1 MAKGNNKLG
10 KVIALNIIMPILIV
24 VLIAA
29 CLFAIIDGMVNIIE
43 SNLAKVTE
51 IAGNF
56 IENPIDY
63 IRDAITTMRNWV
75 DANIGIGDGIFNPDA
90 LSIQS
95 LRRPSIVVSQN
106 DFDNIKLNLDSAQ
119 VDRDAIGLEDY
130 MLKVMLLSY
139 YRSVYL
145 SDFDIIIEIT
155 EEEKKM
161 VEELNNEAASDP
173 EKYPCP
179 FEIVEGDTLTGIGE
193 DGKWYLKTSGMIIIE
208 TTVEDL
214 NTGVETEKQL
224 KYYNK
229 AVIDDLYNQYITYKD
244 IRPQYAY
251 SLKEFLKTTYTNSTS
266 AYGEIMICTI
276 DDTQKQTIYNY
287 DDPKIEDYTISE
299 TIDGALKYT
308 PINYDIVAAKYGTPV
323 EFLLNLLEITGSKDF
338 VNAFISLAASNEYY
352 IKIGLY
358 DLTSRTTNIVDE
370 KYLQDTVIEG
380 TIDIDISYSIQG
392 LMHATG
398 VRYPLGSS
406 QYSSSILDDG
416 STLIVITEPSTTGK
430 SYYLYVNGR
439 SGVVATT
446 IERDFNNDGVNES
459 VLGWIENFQGEG
471 TYPVERKKEN
481 SNVTVTTI
489 EVINEHTYN
498 TGIKEVKCWWAKINK
513 DYQQTNVVGYTNVA
527 ESGKTYIES
536 KSLADYIDMDAL
548 EELFDESKGYI
559 SGTESVTINP
569 EEFLKADNP
578 NLFERYV
585 EGLNTGRND
594 LINKVYKEIINDSS
608 VDYKYSNDS
617 SQQATVESL
626 VGQYVNSSD
635 EYDYNKIS
643 LSYKNATRSD
653 IMIERT
659 VHSTGG
665 AITGDY
671 DIDKVMALLKD
682 NSGEPR
688 EYKDIYT
695 KNSKTAPGEM
705 LENGAEMLFEL
716 LDSSQNT
723 EGLSEVM
730 RYILYMYNGKDYGV
744 TSFNF
749 GPFELEGISVDT
761 VVIGGSIEDKVWC
774 TLISKGYSPEAVAA
788 VMGNIYAESRFDPS
802 IIEVGSGAGFGLC
815 QWTGSRRAQLEG
827 YAAAKGV
834 SPSDINTQ
842 IEFLVAELTPGG
854 GARGYAKYQL
864 LDGNGYTPNDWKN
877 ATTVEEATKAFCFT
891 FERPDPTVA
900 HVDTRVT
907 KAKEYYETYKN
918 KKMEDITG
926 TNEIQLKIAE
936 IAKNSA
942 RYGIKTVSGRC
953 LAWVNDV
960 YQEAGIDVNPRTCCA
975 FCSGYKYGVSKDF
988 SNVPIGAAI
997 YTDSSTTLGKIYGH
1011 VGIYLGDGL
1020 VADNVGYVRIST
1032 LEKFISGHS
1041 ARCWGWT
1048 TSTPVNASYPITVGL
1063 INKGKH

>member
-1 MAKGNNKLG
+1 MSKGNNKLV
-10 KVIALNIIMPILIV
+10 KSLIIPIIIPILIIV
-24 VLIAA
+24 IVAA
-29 CLFAIIDGMVNIIE
+29 CFFAIIDGMINIIE

-51 IAGNF
+51 IAGDF
-56 IENPIDY
+56 IENPITY
-63 IRDAITTMRNWV
+63 IRDAVWTMRNFI
-75 DANIGIGDGIFNPDA
+75 DAKLGLGDGIFNPGE
-90 LSIQS
+90 LGIQS
-95 LRRPSIVVSQN
+95 LRRPAIVVSQG
-106 DFDNIKLNLDSAQ
+106 DFDNIKLNLDLAQ

-145 SDFDIIIEIT
+145 ADFDIMMEIT
-155 EEEKKM
+155 EDEKKM

-179 FEIVEGDTLTGIGE
+179 FEIVEGDTATGIGE
-193 DGKWYLKTSGMIIIE
+193 SGKWYLKTTGMIIIE
-208 TTVEDL
+208 TTVKDPD
-214 NTGVETEKQL
+214 TGVETEKQL

-229 AVIDDLYNQYITYKD
+229 EVIDGLYEKYNQYKD
-244 IRPQYAY
+244 TRPQYAY
-251 SLKEFLKTTYTNSTS
+251 SIKEFLKTTYTNSTS

-276 DDTQKQTIYNY
+276 DDSQIETIYNY
-287 DDPKIEDYTISE
+287 DDPKIEDYTIKE
-299 TIDGALKYT
+299 TIEGTLNYT

-358 DLTSRTTNIVDE
+358 DLSTRTTNIVDE

-380 TIDIDISYSIQG
+380 TVDIDISYRVEG
-392 LMHATG
+392 FVHATG
-398 VRYPLGSS
+398 ITYGGVPYTTSTLA
-406 QYSSSILDDG
+406 DG
-416 STLIVITEPSTTGK
+416 STVIAVTDTNTTGK
-430 SYYLYVNGR
+430 SYYLYINGR
-439 SGVVATT
+439 SGIIATEITRDLNGDGLPET
-446 IERDFNNDGVNES
+446 I
-459 VLGWIENFQGEG
+459 LGWIENFEGEG
-471 TYPVERKKEN
+471 TYPVEKKKEN

-489 EVINEHTYN
+489 EIMNEHSYN

-513 DYQQTNVVGYTNVA
+513 DYQQTSVVGYTNVSEA
-527 ESGKTYIES
+527 GKTYIAS
-536 KSLADYIDMDAL
+536 KNLAEYIETDAVK
-548 EELFDESKGYI
+548 ELFDESKGYI
-559 SGTESVTINP
+559 SGTESITINP

-578 NLFERYV
+578 TLFERYI

-594 LINKVYKEIINDSS
+594 LINKIYKAIINDNSIG
-608 VDYKYSNDS
+608 YKYSDIPS
-617 SQQATVESL
+617 EQARVESL
-626 VGQYVNSSD
+626 VSQYVNSTD
-635 EYDYNKIS
+635 EYDYNKIA
-643 LSYKNATRSD
+643 LSYKDATRSD
-653 IMIERT
+653 ILIERT

-665 AITGDY
+665 VITGDY
-671 DIDKVMALLKD
+671 DIEKVMDLLKD
-682 NSGEPR
+682 ASGEPR

-695 KNSKTAPGEM
+695 KNSTTAPGEM

-716 LDSSQNT
+716 LDSSENT

-802 IIEVGSGAGFGLC
+802 IIEFGSGAGFGLC

-907 KAKEYYETYKN
+907 KAKEYFEKYKN

-926 TNEIQLKIAE
+926 TNATQLKIAE
-936 IAKNSA
+936 IAKNCAS
-942 RYGIKTVSGRC
+942 YGIATKRGRC
-953 LAWVNDV
+953 LGWVNDV
-960 YQEAGIDVNPRTCCA
+960 YAQAGATIERKCCA
-975 FCSGYKYGVSKDF
+975 YCSGYNFGVSKDF

-997 YTDSSTTLGKIYGH
+997 YTDSNTTLGKIYGH

-1020 VADNVGYVRIST
+1020 VADNAGYLRIST

-1048 TSTPVNASYPITVGL
+1048 SSTPVNPSYPTTKGL
-1063 INKGKH
+1063 INSGKH